1 MMFINVWCDQFD
13 AASRNVVFISNL
25 VIICVHDMF
34 WIATLLTNPSSLSL
48 NFKVELS
55 KESNQQ
61 VKIVN
66 LTFIFRSEGMVIVLH
81 ISPVF
86 FLQDQR
92 NKTQL

>member
-1 MMFINVWCDQFD
+1 MCGAIK

-25 VIICVHDMF
+25 VIICVHDMYR
-34 WIATLLTNPSSLSL
+34 IATLLKNLSSLSL

-66 LTFIFRSEGMVIVLH
+66 LTFIFRSEGMVIELH

>member
-1 MMFINVWCDQFD
+1 MY
-13 AASRNVVFISNL
+13 R
-25 VIICVHDMF
+25 
-34 WIATLLTNPSSLSL
+34 IATLLKNPSSLSL

-66 LTFIFRSEGMVIVLH
+66 LTFIFRSEGMAIVLY

-86 FLQDQR
+86 FLQDQG